1 MTAGNEMRGYDDTKY
16 LEAMG
21 HGIMTGE
28 YSSVEQAAR
37 AVLQEDGGSNV
48 DRLRRKFRQDGWF
61 VKSRDEYVRFIRYG
75 PKPVFRYG
83 EPKNMT
89 LYGFQAGIRFWKHP
103 IKNAIVIIKG
113 GYHDAKGTQA
123 MLAFAAVLVVVF
135 SFHAYVLFRL
145 ALADRTYDLLQII
158 WISPLIL
165 FLTVGLSGDAQA
177 MREFYRPDDDSDI
190 APKRGHAGS
199 TSLKEI

>member
-1 MTAGNEMRGYDDTKY
+1 MTVGNEMRGYDDTKY

-37 AVLQEDGGSNV
+37 TVLQEDGGSNV

-61 VKSRDEYVRFIRYG
+61 VKSRDEYVRFLRYG
-75 PKPVFRYG
+75 PKPVLRYG

-89 LYGFQAGIRFWKHP
+89 LYGLQAGIRFWQHP
-103 IKNAIVIIKG
+103 VKNAFVILKG

-123 MLAFAAVLVVVF
+123 MLATAFTMF
-135 SFHAYVLFRL
+135 VLFAFLSFVLGRL
-145 ALADRTYDLLQII
+145 ALAGRTGELLEMV
-158 WISPLIL
+158 WFAPLIL
-165 FLTVGLSGDAQA
+165 FFMVGISGDAQA
-177 MREFYRPDDDSDI
+177 IREFYRPDDD
-190 APKRGHAGS
+190 K
-199 TSLKEI
+199 

>member
-1 MTAGNEMRGYDDTKY
+1 MRGYDDTKY

-37 AVLQEDGGSNV
+37 AILQEDGGSNV

-75 PKPVFRYG
+75 PKPVLRYG

-89 LYGFQAGIRFWKHP
+89 LYGLQAGIRFWKHP
-103 IKNAIVIIKG
+103 VKNALVILKG

-123 MLAFAAVLVVVF
+123 MLVGAVVLFILF
-135 SFHAYVLFRL
+135 SFHAFVLARL
-145 ALADRTYDLLQII
+145 ALAGRSYDLLQII
-158 WISPLIL
+158 WISPLVL
-165 FLTVGLSGDAQA
+165 FLTVGISGDAQA
-177 MREFYRPDDDSDI
+177 IREFYRPDTDSDI
-190 APKRGHAGS
+190 APNRGHAGS